1 MVAKAQGQ
9 MEGTAVFHPDPGRLA
24 EMWCP
29 SCGEEFS
36 EEFVCCPF
44 DGAPLVTSG
53 AKRYFPLPAP
63 ACANTDTG
71 GRAPARR
78 VGRPA
83 TEYRLTTLENRN
95 LLARLVGLACDAA
108 PGLRGKERP
117 HDGFLRLEPTP
128 PVKAREDDAPRRA
141 AARQSFG
148 LTVIEQKGLPGRLLA
163 ALADAARAP
172 FGAKPVEARSPS
184 SGVGAGA
191 AGGVAPKPA
200 GRHADEPRFATLEGP
215 GLMSRLAEE
224 LGSVARDARLTWPEF
239 RRDPAGFIRRA
250 VDALDELGLIPFS
263 RRHGSTP

>member
-1 MVAKAQGQ
+1 MVAEEQGQ
-9 MEGTAVFHPDPGRLA
+9 MKAAAVFHPDPGRLA

-117 HDGFLRLEPTP
+117 RDGFLRLEPP
-128 PVKAREDDAPRRA
+128 PAREGACGRRC
-141 AARQSFG
+141 
-148 LTVIEQKGLPGRLLA
+148 
-163 ALADAARAP
+163 
-172 FGAKPVEARSPS
+172 
-184 SGVGAGA
+184 A
-191 AGGVAPKPA
+191 AGGRASKLRPDGDRAKRTPQKVTLGA
-200 GRHADEPRFATLEGP
+200 GRRGACHVRGEADRGAVT
-215 GLMSRLAEE
+215 
-224 LGSVARDARLTWPEF
+224 VARRRGRGGERDGTEACRTAR
-239 RRDPAGFIRRA
+239 G
-250 VDALDELGLIPFS
+250 
-263 RRHGSTP
+263 